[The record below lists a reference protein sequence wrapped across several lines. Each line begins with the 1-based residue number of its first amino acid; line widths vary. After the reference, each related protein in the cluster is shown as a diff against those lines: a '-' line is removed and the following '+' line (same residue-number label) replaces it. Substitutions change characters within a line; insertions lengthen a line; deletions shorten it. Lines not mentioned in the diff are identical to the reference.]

1 MRAEA
6 VRTRL
11 RAWLDRLSGSVRR
24 ERRSLV
30 ARLLGLL
37 VAGAV
42 LIYAVVNVGLW
53 WSSTRLLQDSLER
66 QAVQWLAELDALGTP
81 LYFSRGGRPQA
92 DIEQRLRNF
101 PEISFVRYYDAAGS
115 HVLAEYNRDQVSLPP
130 LTPEQIAKLAA
141 PGADD
146 ARHLVDRAFLGGTY
160 LRVLAPVNIRSL
172 PADQLFGL
180 RLDAAAPERVKIIG
194 YLDIGFDA
202 RHYRDELMGS
212 LLRGSAISG
221 LLFVVVFFVV
231 WRLIRRALAPLTALQ
246 EPLAR
251 LAAGHVDVEVRSD
264 GDREIAA
271 VGSALNTT
279 VRALRER
286 DAELRRLANQ
296 DPLTGLV
303 NRAQFGRILDLELV
317 RVREQGGESALYF
330 IDLDHFKYVN
340 DTLGH
345 AAGDELLVQAAEL
358 LRARLRQDDVIS
370 RFGGDE
376 FTVLARNVSR
386 QAALDLAQSINEL
399 IRDAGL
405 GNGEQAV
412 RVGCSIGITLIG
424 SSASTAEELFAQADM
439 ACYAAKA
446 RGRNRFHLY
455 EPGDEDRHRM
465 NSDIGWSQLIRQA
478 IKDDRFHLA
487 FQPIVPMRTGGEELF
502 EVLVR
507 LPHGNE
513 VVTPDVFMPAAQR
526 FGLLADIDRW
536 VISHALQSLARARR
550 GGREIGFSINL
561 SGESFDDP
569 ALLGLI
575 GRELERNQLPGAAVV
590 FEITEQTAVR
600 HLERVQQA
608 LRGLIALGCRF
619 ALDDFG
625 SGFSSFSYLKHLPVH
640 FIKIDGA
647 FIRNLSRDAIDQ
659 TMVRA
664 IVEVARALGKQTIA
678 EFVQN
683 KEAFELLRVIGVD
696 FVQGDFLGHP
706 SGHLAPRL
714 RAAS

>member
-1 MRAEA
+1 MR
-6 VRTRL
+6 L
-11 RAWLDRLSGSVRR
+11 PVRR
-24 ERRSLV
+24 ERGSLV
-30 ARLLGLL
+30 GRLLGLL
-37 VAGAV
+37 VVGAV

-66 QAVQWLAELDALGTP
+66 QAVKWLAELDALGTP
-81 LYFSRGGRPQA
+81 LYFSRRGSQHA

-101 PEISFVRYYDAAGS
+101 PEISYVRYYDAAGS
-115 HVLAEYNRDQVSLPP
+115 RVLAEYNRDHVPLLP
-130 LTPEQIAKLAA
+130 LTPEEIARLAA
-141 PGADD
+141 PAPDD
-146 ARHLVDRAFLGGTY
+146 PKHLVDRAFLGGAY
-160 LRVLAPVNIRSL
+160 LRVLAPVHIRSI

-180 RLDAAAPERVKIIG
+180 RLDATAPERVKVIG
-194 YLDIGFDA
+194 YLDIGLDA
-202 RHYRDELMGS
+202 GQYRDQLTS
-212 LLRGSAISG
+212 SFLRGSAISA
-221 LLFVVVFFVV
+221 LLFVVVLLVG
-231 WRLIRRALAPLTALQ
+231 WRLIKRALAPLTALQ

-251 LAAGHVDVEVRSD
+251 LAAGHVDVEVCSD

-286 DAELRRLANQ
+286 DAELRRLANH

-303 NRAQFGRILDLELV
+303 NRAQFGRILELELV
-317 RVREQGGESALYF
+317 RLREQGGESALYF

-345 AAGDELLVQAAEL
+345 AAGDRLLVQAAEL
-358 LRARLRQDDVIS
+358 LSARLRQDDVIS

-376 FTVLARNVSR
+376 FTILARNVSQ
-386 QAALDLAQSINEL
+386 QAALELAQSINEL

-405 GNGEQAV
+405 GSGEEAV

-424 SSASTAEELFAQADM
+424 AGASTAEELFAQADM

-455 EPGDEDRHRM
+455 EPDEEDRHRM

-487 FQPIVPMRTGGEELF
+487 YQPIVPMRTGGEELF

-507 LPHGNE
+507 LPRGNE
-513 VVTPDVFMPAAQR
+513 VVTPTVFMPAAQR

-536 VISHALQSLARARR
+536 VISHALQSLARVRR
-550 GGREIGFSINL
+550 SGRDILFSINL
-561 SGESFDDP
+561 TGESFDDL
-569 ALLGLI
+569 ALLGFI
-575 GRELERNQLPGAAVV
+575 SRELERNQLPGAAVV

-600 HLERVQQA
+600 YVERVQHA
-608 LRGLIALGCRF
+608 IRGLIALGCRF

-647 FIRNLSRDAIDQ
+647 FIRNLSHDAIDQ
-659 TMVRA
+659 TMVRS

-678 EFVQN
+678 EFVQDRG
-683 KEAFELLRVIGVD
+683 AFELLRAIGVD
-696 FVQGDFLGHP
+696 FVQGDFLGYP
-706 SGHLAPRL
+706 SEQLEPML